1 MTTNNTHFSIKSSI
15 QFQFDNSQLRDMA
28 YNSYL
33 PEIKK
38 LQTKR
43 SKVIMEKNSNL
54 LLFDVE
60 CTDITAFRASIS
72 DIVSLGKI
80 IEATKKLCTPSE
92 S

>member
-1 MTTNNTHFSIKSSI
+1 MNNNNTLFSIKSSI
-15 QFQFDNSQLRDMA
+15 QFQFVNSQLRDMA

-43 SKVIMEKNSNL
+43 SKVKMEKNNNL

-60 CTDITAFRASIS
+60 CTDITAFRASVS

-80 IEATKKLCTPSE
+80 IESTKKLCSQ
-92 S
+92 